1 MAQFSWARP
10 HQLVKEPRLFVDGTS
25 RRDVIQVRSEE
36 SLHLKTGHLLVCKI
50 ITDRVLLVL
59 EDLERNFVYTFSRII
74 LIH

>member
-1 MAQFSWARP
+1 MVQGEVAQFSWARP

-36 SLHLKTGHLLVCKI
+36 SLHLKSSP
-50 ITDRVLLVL
+50 VLLIL
-59 EDLERNFVYTFSRII
+59 EDLERHIVYTFIRNI

>member
-1 MAQFSWARP
+1 MVQGEVAQFSWARP

-36 SLHLKTGHLLVCKI
+36 SLHLKSSP
-50 ITDRVLLVL
+50 VLLIL
-59 EDLERNFVYTFSRII
+59 EDLERHIVYTFSRNI

>member
-1 MAQFSWARP
+1 MVQGEVAQFSWARP

-36 SLHLKTGHLLVCKI
+36 SVHLKSGPLSIKSSPT
-50 ITDRVLLVL
+50 
-59 EDLERNFVYTFSRII
+59 ERNFVYTFSRNV